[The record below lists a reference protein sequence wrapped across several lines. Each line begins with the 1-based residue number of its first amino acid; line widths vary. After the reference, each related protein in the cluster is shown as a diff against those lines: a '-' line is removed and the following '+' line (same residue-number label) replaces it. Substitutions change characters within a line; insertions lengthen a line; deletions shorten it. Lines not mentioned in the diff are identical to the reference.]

1 MRVRPEKP
9 VGPSPRTL
17 DAAEHLSLMSLIATR
32 YIPFAERGYRGTSVR
47 AITELAGAT
56 LAAVGYHFGSKAELL
71 AAVARR
77 ATRPI
82 TAVQCAGRQIARPD
96 HWEPASDLVVLAPQ
110 SWVLRSAGRTVLVDT
125 GAGNGRER
133 PGMGPF
139 HHARSDFLGLL
150 ARAGVCPR
158 DVDVV
163 VNTHLHVDHVG
174 WNTVD
179 ADGRWVAA
187 FPNAQYLIPAADDL
201 HYGPDNAYGNGAQEV
216 DRLIYEDSI
225 APIHQAGQAV
235 LWDGLHRI
243 DEHLTLESAPG
254 HTPGSSVLRVVS
266 GSDRAV
272 FVGDLLH
279 SPVQIL
285 HPCCNSSACL
295 APEQAVASRRRIL
308 GRAADERELLVPAHF
323 GGTGALE
330 VRRNSDRFAVGP
342 WATASVEKSGSAFE

>member
-1 MRVRPEKP
+1 MTNENESVQSLVLGDVEVIRVIEWR
-9 VGPSPRTL
+9 SPFL
-17 DAAEHLSLMSLIATR
+17 
-32 YIPFAERGYRGTSVR
+32 PTSGMFP
-47 AITELAGAT
+47 GAT
-56 LAAVGYHFGSKAELL
+56 AEVWQDNEDWLA
-71 AAVARR
+71 
-77 ATRPI
+77 
-82 TAVQCAGRQIARPD
+82 PD
-96 HWEPASDLVVLAPQ
+96 HWEPDSDRVVLALQ
-110 SWVLRSAGRTVLVDT
+110 TWVLRSEGRTVLVDT

-133 PGMGPF
+133 PGMAPF
-139 HHARSDFLGLL
+139 FHQCQGDFLGLL
-150 ARAGVCPR
+150 ARADVRPQ

-179 ADGRWVAA
+179 TDGEWVPT
-187 FPNAQYLIPAADDL
+187 FPNAQYLIPAADDS
-201 HYGPDNAYGNGAQEV
+201 HYGPDNAYGAGLQEV

-254 HTPGSSVLRVVS
+254 HTPGSSVLRLAS

-272 FVGDLLH
+272 FAGDLLH

-285 HPCCNSSACL
+285 QPCCNSNACL
-295 APEQAVASRRRIL
+295 APEQAAASRTRIL

-323 GGTGALE
+323 GGAGALE
-330 VRRNSDRFAVGP
+330 VRREGRGFALGP
-342 WATASVEKSGSAFE
+342 WATFGHMRSAASR

>member
-1 MRVRPEKP
+1 MTNEN
-9 VGPSPRTL
+9 
-17 DAAEHLSLMSLIATR
+17 D
-32 YIPFAERGYRGTSVR
+32 SVR
-47 AITELAGAT
+47 SMVLGDVEVIRVVEWHEPFLPASAMFPGAAAGVWKDNEDWLA
-56 LAAVGYHFGSKAELL
+56 
-71 AAVARR
+71 
-77 ATRPI
+77 
-82 TAVQCAGRQIARPD
+82 PD
-96 HWEPASDLVVLAPQ
+96 HWEPDGGLVVLALQ
-110 SWVLRSAGRTVLVDT
+110 SWVLRSGGRTVLVDT
-125 GAGNGRER
+125 GAGDGRER

-139 HHARSDFLGLL
+139 HQSRSDFLGLL
-150 ARAGVCPR
+150 ARAGVHPQ

-179 ADGRWVAA
+179 ADGQGDGQWVPA
-187 FPNAQYLIPAADDL
+187 FPNAQYLIPAADDF
-201 HYGPDNAYGNGAQEV
+201 HYGPDNAYGNGVQEV

-225 APIHQAGQAV
+225 APIHRAGQAV

-254 HTPGSSVLRVVS
+254 HTPGSSVLRLAS

-285 HPCCNSSACL
+285 DPCCNSSACL
-295 APEQAVASRRRIL
+295 DPEQAVASRRRIL

-323 GGTGALE
+323 GGAGALE
-330 VRRNSDRFAVGP
+330 VRRDSAGFVLGP
-342 WATASVEKSGSAFE
+342 WAAAAGATKGASAAAE